1 MNNAICGKT
10 MENVGNRID
19 VKPVNNK
26 KDYLKWTSKPSYIS
40 HKKVDNDV
48 VAIRKS
54 KITLTLN
61 KPEYVGMCKLGMSKV
76 LIY

>member
-1 MNNAICGKT
+1 MDI
-10 MENVGNRID
+10 
-19 VKPVNNK
+19 
-26 KDYLKWTSKPSYIS
+26 KPSYIS
-40 HKKVDNDV
+40 QKKVDNDV

-61 KPEYVGMCKLGMSKV
+61 KPEYVGMCILDMSKV